1 MKKRLLILV
10 LIACCNALVAQTP
23 HTMDTIIGR
32 EPTYFYQRWFDSA
45 DFQTS
50 KPECHKSLAWGHPTE
65 VAKYNYTDSTL
76 KVVGIAAYSWS
87 EYEPDPPLPCYAQ
100 CADTSFDNWHEN
112 LILYKPTDTGMVAL
126 ASQTYN
132 VRDTTRMMK
141 LYYIKGGTR
150 YSVEVG
156 YFPIYEVYF
165 DEPVIVTDSFYVAA
179 TNYNGVVDSATMTYP
194 GPPAMSAFYSPW
206 GAVTYCYPQ
215 HYKNKGEWSDFQ
227 WEHHY
232 EDKVWIIFPIIDTT
246 QPRCWRPVGLNVQS
260 QDTDGV
266 YLAWEGGENNQTWEV
281 AYGRADEDPDGYA
294 TRRASSPECTL
305 TDLTAGVEYA
315 VRVRANCFGNTMY
328 SSWTDTI
335 CFNREGEPLDIVVPD
350 NNIGNIQLMPN
361 PASGNVVVLSSLE
374 IEWVEVYDE
383 KGSRVLEQKGQSRTT
398 SVAFDVSK
406 WAKGTYVVVVHTP
419 SGTTTKRLV
428 VN

>member
-1 MKKRLLILV
+1 MKKRFFIPI
-10 LIACCNALVAQTP
+10 LIACCNILVAQTP

-32 EPTYFYQRWFDSA
+32 EPTYFYQRWFDSTE
-45 DFQTS
+45 FHTN
-50 KPECHKSLAWGHPTE
+50 KPECHKSLAWAQPTE

-76 KVVGIAAYSWS
+76 KIVGIATYSWS
-87 EYEPDPPLPCYAQ
+87 EYVPDLPLPCYAQ
-100 CADTSFDNWHEN
+100 CADTSFDNWHES
-112 LILYKPTDTGMVAL
+112 LILYKPTDSGMVAL

-141 LYYIKGGTR
+141 LYYIKNDTR
-150 YSVEVG
+150 YTVEVG

-165 DEPVIVTDSFYVAA
+165 DEPVIVTDSFYVAT

-232 EDKVWIIFPIIDTT
+232 EDRVWIIFPIIDTT
-246 QPRCWRPVGLNVQS
+246 QPRCWRPVEFNVQS

-266 YLAWEGGENNQTWEV
+266 YLAWEGGENNRTWEV
-281 AYGRADEDPDGYA
+281 AYGRADEDPEGYSTLVVA
-294 TRRASSPECTL
+294 APECAL
-305 TDLTAGVEYA
+305 AGLAAGVEYA
-315 VRVRANCFGNTMY
+315 ARVRASCFDNTMY

-335 CFNREGEPLDIVVPD
+335 RFTREGEPLNIVVPD

-361 PASGNVVVLSSLE
+361 PASGSVVVLSSLE
-374 IEWVEVYDE
+374 IERVEVYDE
-383 KGSRVLEQKGQSRTT
+383 KGTRVLEQRERNHTT
-398 SVAFDVSK
+398 SVGFDVSK